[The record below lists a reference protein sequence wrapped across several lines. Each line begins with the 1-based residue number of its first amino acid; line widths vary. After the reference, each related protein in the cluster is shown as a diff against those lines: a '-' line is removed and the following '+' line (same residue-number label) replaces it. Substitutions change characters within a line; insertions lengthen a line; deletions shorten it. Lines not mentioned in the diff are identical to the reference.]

1 MRYIYPCP
9 QCNTE
14 LRFPL
19 DRGTLVLK
27 CPTCSHTFVVDPD
40 NTELF
45 EKGRFEF
52 PGKRT
57 FHEPSASANPQKTL
71 SFGQRLAEV
80 DMKRVITI
88 LLFSILFLYI
98 VKNYSLERGIQRKTQ
113 PIDSQ
118 QELEPKNVPPEKQPQ
133 YSI

>member
-19 DRGTLVLK
+19 DRGTLVIK
-27 CPTCSHTFVVDPD
+27 CPTCSHTFIVDPD

-52 PGKRT
+52 PGKRL
-57 FHEPSASANPQKTL
+57 FHQKSTSANPKDTL
-71 SFGQRLAEV
+71 SLGQRLAGV
-80 DMKRVITI
+80 DIKRVVTI
-88 LLFSILFLYI
+88 VLFSVLFLYI
-98 VKNYSLERGIQRKTQ
+98 LKNYSIGTNTPRETQ
-113 PIDSQ
+113 QIDS
-118 QELEPKNVPPEKQPQ
+118 PPQEKQISPPDKEPQ
-133 YSI
+133 FSI